1 MQMSEKQHDNI
12 VIDFADDD
20 SNENTGRH
28 NPSFHLEFT
37 SFSEKNEMMMISKR
51 CKKTNEPSQ
60 QILPTM
66 QIIAQGILEYDIHI
80 CTHINLKCLQ
90 SLFTKI

>member
-1 MQMSEKQHDNI
+1 MRIQNTERQMTHIFILNSLLL
-12 VIDFADDD
+12 
-20 SNENTGRH
+20 R
-28 NPSFHLEFT
+28 
-37 SFSEKNEMMMISKR
+37 KNEMMMISKR

-80 CTHINLKCLQ
+80 CIVNNMHTYTSEMFLLLSYK
-90 SLFTKI
+90 KMK

>member
-1 MQMSEKQHDNI
+1 MSERQRDNI
-12 VIDFADDD
+12 VIVFAGDDGND
-20 SNENTGRH
+20 
-28 NPSFHLEFT
+28 PPFHFKFT
-37 SFSEKNEMMMISKR
+37 SSSKNEMMMMLKR

-80 CTHINLKCLQ
+80 CIHIHLKCFNPFLQ
-90 SLFTKI
+90 